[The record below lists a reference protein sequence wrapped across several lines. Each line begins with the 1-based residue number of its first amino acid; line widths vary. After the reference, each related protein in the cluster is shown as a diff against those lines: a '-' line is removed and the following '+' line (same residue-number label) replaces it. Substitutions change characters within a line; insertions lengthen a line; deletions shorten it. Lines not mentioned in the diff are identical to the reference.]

1 MADIKDKSLYSLFT
15 TQSVVNRKL
24 IFMPKAVTQYNYLED
39 FINKIRSV
47 GRYSFSLAEIKKQFD
62 ISDKAI
68 NQNLYRLKTKKQI
81 AQIRKGFYAIITP
94 EYSQQGI
101 IPVPL
106 FIDDLMK
113 SLNKRYYV
121 GLLSAAALYGAAHQ
135 QPMEFFVITEKP
147 ALRKINTRK
156 LKINFYVKKG
166 WEDEHIANKKTD
178 AGNIRVSTPELTAL
192 DLLYYTNN
200 IGINY
205 TVTILKELAAEIN
218 ATELTKTAKRYQQV
232 AAIQR
237 LGYLLDK
244 EIGNEKLADALSK
257 ALNNKTIFPVALSNQ
272 KSKNATIDEK
282 WKVIKNVNIESDL

>member
-1 MADIKDKSLYSLFT
+1 
-15 TQSVVNRKL
+15 
-24 IFMPKAVTQYNYLED
+24 MPKAIIQYNYLED

-47 GRYSFSLAEIKKQFD
+47 GRYSFSLVEIKKQFN

-68 NQNLYRLKTKKQI
+68 NQNLYRLKTRKQI

-94 EYSQQGI
+94 EYSHQGM
-101 IPVPL
+101 IPAPL

-156 LKINFYVKKG
+156 MKINFYVKKG
-166 WEDEHIANKKTD
+166 WANEDIANKKTD
-178 AGNIRVSTPELTAL
+178 AGNIRLSTPELTAL
-192 DLLYYTNN
+192 DLLYYTKS

-205 TVTILKELAAEIN
+205 TVTILKELAAEIK
-218 ATELTKTAKRYQQV
+218 AAELTKTAKRYQQV

-244 EIGNEKLADALSK
+244 EIGDEKSANALSK
-257 ALNNKTIFPVALSNQ
+257 ALIDKTIFPVALSNQ
-272 KSKNATIDEK
+272 KSKNAAIDEK
-282 WKVIKNVNIESDL
+282 WKVIKNINIESDL